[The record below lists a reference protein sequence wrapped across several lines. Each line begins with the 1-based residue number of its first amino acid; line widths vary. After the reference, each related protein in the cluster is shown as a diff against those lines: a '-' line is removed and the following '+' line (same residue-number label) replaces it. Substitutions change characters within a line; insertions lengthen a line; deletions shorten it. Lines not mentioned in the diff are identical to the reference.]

1 VQGEQATLSP
11 IGHGADTHPSQ
22 PAAFTLEYPMRLN
35 HIAHA
40 AALFAALVASSAQ
53 AAPSLIAIGSLSGSI
68 SDLSGLNYNLENG
81 ASASLLGGMGSALA
95 WAGGNTFLALPD
107 RGPNA
112 IANYAALDGTT
123 NTVDD
128 TASYIAR
135 FQTVQLNLSHTA
147 SGSLP
152 YTLTPTLQSTTLL
165 YSTTPL
171 NYGSTANLASAIPAL
186 NTTGKY
192 YFTGRSDGFGAGNS
206 GNANNARLDPEG
218 IRVSNDGKS
227 VYVSDE
233 YGPYVYQFD
242 RATGARTN
250 TFALPSIFD
259 IATQS
264 SQKAVE
270 FTNTS
275 GRVTNKGME
284 GLAITPN
291 GNTLVGFMQSPLL
304 QDGGDGGRY
313 NRIITID
320 TATGATK
327 QFAYDNQIGTKTYNS
342 SEILALND
350 TQFLVLERDGKG
362 LGDGSAAAM
371 KQMRLVDIAGAT
383 DVSNMSGAA
392 SLAGAARTSSMF
404 LDLVSALTGAG
415 LSTAQIPSKLEGAT
429 FGQDIVDG
437 GVTYHT
443 LYVAN
448 DNDFV
453 NTTVGNVTNDNK
465 FFVFKFT
472 NADLQAVKAG
482 ATFQAQNIASVPE
495 PESYALM
502 LAGLGLLGLMR
513 RRAR

>member
-1 VQGEQATLSP
+1 MCKPE
-11 IGHGADTHPSQ
+11 
-22 PAAFTLEYPMRLN
+22 PARLTLEYPMRLN
-35 HIAHA
+35 HIAQA
-40 AALFAALVASSAQ
+40 AALMAAFLASSAQ
-53 AAPSLIAIGSLSGSI
+53 AAPSLIAIGSLSGSV

-81 ASASLLGGMGSALA
+81 ASAALLGGMGSGLA

-112 IANYAALDGTT
+112 IAYNAS
-123 NTVDD
+123 VDD
-128 TASYIAR
+128 TTSYIAR
-135 FQTVQLNLSHTA
+135 FQTVQLDLTHSV

-152 YTLTPTLQSTTLL
+152 YTLTPTLQATTLL

-171 NYGSTANLASAIPAL
+171 NYGSTAGLPSGIPAL
-186 NTTGKY
+186 NTAGKY
-192 YFTGRSDGFGAGNS
+192 YFTGRSDAFGTGNS

-218 IRVSNDGKS
+218 IRASNDGKS
-227 VYVSDE
+227 VYISDE
-233 YGPYVYQFD
+233 YGPYVYQFN

-250 TFALPSIFD
+250 TFTLPSMFD

-284 GLAITPN
+284 GLAISPD
-291 GNTLVGFMQSPLL
+291 GNTLIGFMQSPLL
-304 QDGGDGGRY
+304 QDGGDGQRY
-313 NRIITID
+313 NRIITIN
-320 TATGATK
+320 TTTGATQ
-327 QFAYDNQIGTKTYNS
+327 QFAYDNFIAGKAYNS
-342 SEILALND
+342 SEILALNS

-362 LGDGSAAAM
+362 LGDGSNAAM
-371 KQMRLVDIAGAT
+371 KQMRLVDIGGAT
-383 DVSNMSGAA
+383 DVSNISGAA
-392 SLAGAARTSSMF
+392 NLAGAARTTSMF
-404 LDLVSALTGAG
+404 LDLVGAMTGAG
-415 LSTAQIPSKLEGAT
+415 FTAAQIPSKLEGAA
-429 FGQDIVDG
+429 FGQDIVEN

-443 LYVAN
+443 MYIAN

-472 NADLQAVKAG
+472 DADLQAVKAG
-482 ATFQAQNIASVPE
+482 ATFQAQNIAAVPE
-495 PESYALM
+495 PESYALV
-502 LAGLGLLGLMR
+502 LAGLAAVGLVR

>member
-1 VQGEQATLSP
+1 
-11 IGHGADTHPSQ
+11 
-22 PAAFTLEYPMRLN
+22 MRLN
-35 HIAHA
+35 HIAQAAAIA
-40 AALFAALVASSAQ
+40 AALFATSAHAS
-53 AAPSLIAIGSLSGSI
+53 PSLIAMGSLSGTA

-81 ASASLLGGMGSALA
+81 VSAALLGGMGSGLA

-112 IANYAALDGTT
+112 VANYKGLDGSTV

-135 FQTVQLNLSHTA
+135 FQTVQLDLTRTA
-147 SGSLP
+147 SGALP
-152 YTLTPTLQSTTLL
+152 YTLTPTLQATTLL

-171 NYGSTANLASAIPAL
+171 TYGSTANLGSAVPAL

-192 YFTGRSDGFGAGNS
+192 YFTGRSDGFGTGNS

-218 IRVSNDGKS
+218 IRASNDGRS

-242 RATGARTN
+242 RATGARTK
-250 TFALPSIFD
+250 TFSLPSIFD
-259 IATQS
+259 INVQS

-284 GLAITPN
+284 GLAISPD
-291 GNTLVGFMQSPLL
+291 GRTLIGFMQSPLL

-313 NRIITID
+313 NRIITINTD
-320 TATGATK
+320 TGATQ
-327 QFAYDNQIGTKTYNS
+327 QFAYDNQIGSKNYNS

-350 TQFLVLERDGKG
+350 NQFLVLERDGKG
-362 LGDGSAAAM
+362 LGDGSPAVM
-371 KQMRLVDIAGAT
+371 KQMRLVDINGAT
-383 DVSNMSGAA
+383 NVSNM
-392 SLAGAARTSSMF
+392 AGAGTAAGELGAPGVARSTSMF

-415 LSTAQIPSKLEGAT
+415 LTAAQIPSKLEGAA
-429 FGQDIVDG
+429 FGADIEEA

-443 LYVAN
+443 LYIAN

-453 NTTVGNVTNDNK
+453 NTTVGSVTNDNK

-482 ATFQAQNIASVPE
+482 ATFQSQAIASVPE
-495 PESYALM
+495 PESYALV
-502 LAGLGLLGLMR
+502 LAGLAALGLCAKSR
-513 RRAR
+513 RRAD